1 MKGLSPREVAGQL
14 SMDSSLADGMLTAG
28 RVPSGVTDSWPPRT
42 GYLTIAERGAS
53 SGTTRE
59 LVSRLLIE
67 SRLVT
72 AFERVR
78 CALRGDRRLVHHSPP
93 YS

>member
-42 GYLTIAERGAS
+42 GYLTIA
-53 SGTTRE
+53 
-59 LVSRLLIE
+59 
-67 SRLVT
+67 
-72 AFERVR
+72 
-78 CALRGDRRLVHHSPP
+78 
-93 YS
+93 